1 MKNSMH
7 RIATLAT
14 RLASAAQ
21 APAKLRLAA
30 CISALGLFLGA
41 QQMSASTT
49 YIVGTCTSG
58 TQFSTIQAALDASP
72 APNTVEVCPAQY
84 AEQLTITNPVTIEG
98 ITASNGS
105 LAQIVE
111 PTGGF
116 ATNATIDFLGTLMP
130 AIAQVYVNNVSGG
143 AVNLTNL
150 DIYGVGS
157 SSVAPNVD
165 FIGIVYVGSSGTINQ
180 VTTHVENPPAGDGGG
195 LGMWIQGGSSKP
207 SVTVENSSIHDF
219 SDEGIVVIGNG
230 ESVNAT
236 IKNNMINSDVNP
248 TLTFDITLEEG
259 ANATITGN
267 FIGGGGAGVFV
278 GGDVTK
284 GSVTSNTIFGSQYGI
299 ELDSDGISVK
309 SNNIYG
315 TALAGIYV
323 DEGINLEASVVENNT
338 VKMVKAAAS
347 TGDQGIGIELNCN
360 SINSSHVNSN
370 TIMDAFD
377 GYNDAPSGFSGSNTY
392 VGLFF
397 NVNPCSS
404 DAVSR
409 KARAAAPLKPLA
421 RGARQKMCTAQ

>member
-7 RIATLAT
+7 RIAALVT
-14 RLASAAQ
+14 RLASATQ
-21 APAKLRLAA
+21 APSKLRLAA
-30 CISALGLFLGA
+30 CFSALALFLGA

-72 APNTVEVCPAQY
+72 APNTVEVCPGQY

-111 PTGGF
+111 PLAGF
-116 ATNATIDFLGTLMP
+116 TTNATVDFLGTLIP

-150 DIYGVGS
+150 DFYGVGS
-157 SSVAPNVD
+157 QSVAPNVY
-165 FIGIVYVGSSGTINQ
+165 FIGIVYVGSSGTINH
-180 VTTHVENPPAGDGGG
+180 VSTHVDNPASGTGPG
-195 LGMWIQGGSSKP
+195 LGMWIEGGSSKP
-207 SVTVENSSIHDF
+207 AVTVENSSIHDF
-219 SDEGIVVIGNG
+219 SGEGIMVIGNG
-230 ESVNAT
+230 ESVTAT

-248 TLTFDITLEEG
+248 TTTFDLTLEEG
-259 ANATITGN
+259 ANATVTGN
-267 FIGGGGAGVFV
+267 FIGGGQAGVFI
-278 GGDVTK
+278 GGDVTT

-299 ELDSDGISVK
+299 ELDSDGVSVK

-315 TALAGIYV
+315 TAIAGIYV
-323 DEGINLEASVVENNT
+323 DEGINIEASVVENNT
-338 VKMVKAAAS
+338 ITMVKAAAS

-370 TIMDAFD
+370 TIMDAFA
-377 GYNDAPSGFSGSNTY
+377 GYDNAPSGFSGSNTY
-392 VGLFF
+392 NGLFF

-404 DAVSR
+404 DAVSS

-421 RGARQKMCTAQ
+421 QWRRK